1 MDNSRKKLLWSVI
14 LVILYFLLVFYI
26 GGFNVKDKT
35 ELIINVITIVL
46 SVIGIVYECVLI
58 FNKKIDLNKHK
69 NGVLA
74 CSIYFLVVNIIS
86 GVIGF
91 SVTKELNGNKKERR
105 ELPEIEL
112 KEYTNKYICLIAF
125 IICLGILLFG
135 SKIITKFWMLIVFYV
150 VILSLMIG
158 VFYKQLIHDFKIFKS
173 YFKEYFVLILKTWGK
188 ALVLIMITTIII
200 QIITNTTQANNQIA
214 LQNSFNSNP
223 VFIAI
228 LAMFYAPIAE
238 ELMFR
243 GVFRKFIK
251 NKKLFVI
258 VSGVVFGLM
267 HVIDDSKTLAEFSYV
282 FVYSILGIY
291 LAGIYAKTNNLC
303 TNIFM
308 HFMQNTFSVIGMIL
322 LMFFP
327 MVI

>member
-1 MDNSRKKLLWSVI
+1 MNYRKAIFSDLNDISYLVTNLLGTCNINKNS
-14 LVILYFLLVFYI
+14 
-26 GGFNVKDKT
+26 
-35 ELIINVITIVL
+35 INV
-46 SVIGIVYECVLI
+46 S
-58 FNKKIDLNKHK
+58 KID
-69 NGVLA
+69 
-74 CSIYFLVVNIIS
+74 I
-86 GVIGF
+86 
-91 SVTKELNGNKKERR
+91 LNGNKKERR
-105 ELPEIEL
+105 ELPKIEL

-200 QIITNTTQANNQIA
+200 QIITHTTQANNQIA
-214 LQNSFNSNP
+214 LQNLFNSNP

-291 LAGIYAKTNNLC
+291 LAGIYARTNNLC

-308 HFMQNTFSVIGMIL
+308 HFMQNTLSVMGMIL
-322 LMFFP
+322 LMF
-327 MVI
+327 M

>member
-35 ELIINVITIVL
+35 ELIINIITIVL
-46 SVIGIVYECVLI
+46 SVIGIVYECILI

-74 CSIYFLVVNIIS
+74 CSIYFLLVNIIS
-86 GVIGF
+86 GVMGF

-251 NKKLFVI
+251 NKKLFII

-308 HFMQNTFSVIGMIL
+308 HFMQNTLSVIGMIL
-322 LMFFP
+322 LMF
-327 MVI
+327 M

>member
-14 LVILYFLLVFYI
+14 LVILYFLLVFYV

-86 GVIGF
+86 GVMGF

-308 HFMQNTFSVIGMIL
+308 HFMQNTLSVIGMIL
-322 LMFFP
+322 LMF
-327 MVI
+327 M

>member
-1 MDNSRKKLLWSVI
+1 MDNNRKKLLWSVI

-35 ELIINVITIVL
+35 ELIINIITIVL

-58 FNKKIDLNKHK
+58 FSKKIDLNKHK

-74 CSIYFLVVNIIS
+74 CSIYFLLVNIIS
-86 GVIGF
+86 GVMGF

-135 SKIITKFWMLIVFYV
+135 SKIVTNFWMLIVFYV

-200 QIITNTTQANNQIA
+200 QIITHTTQANNQIA
-214 LQNSFNSNP
+214 LQNLFNSNP

-308 HFMQNTFSVIGMIL
+308 HFMQNTLSVIGMIL
-322 LMFFP
+322 LMF
-327 MVI
+327 M

>member
-35 ELIINVITIVL
+35 EVIINIITIVL
-46 SVIGIVYECVLI
+46 SVIGIVYECILI

-214 LQNSFNSNP
+214 LQNLFNSNP

-308 HFMQNTFSVIGMIL
+308 HFIQNTLSVIGMIL
-322 LMFFP
+322 LMF
-327 MVI
+327 M

>member
-35 ELIINVITIVL
+35 ELIINVITIFL

-69 NGVLA
+69 NGVLV

-158 VFYKQLIHDFKIFKS
+158 AFYKQLIHDFKIFKS

-291 LAGIYAKTNNLC
+291 LAGIYARTNNLC

-308 HFMQNTFSVIGMIL
+308 HFMQNTLSVIGMIL
-322 LMFFP
+322 LMF
-327 MVI
+327 M

>member
-1 MDNSRKKLLWSVI
+1 MDNNRKKLLWSVI

-26 GGFNVKDKT
+26 GEFDVKDKT
-35 ELIINVITIVL
+35 TLITNIITIVL

-69 NGVLA
+69 NGILV
-74 CSIYFLVVNIIS
+74 CSIYFLLVNIIS

-91 SVTKELNGNKKERR
+91 SATKELNGNRKGRR

-135 SKIITKFWMLIVFYV
+135 GKIITKFWMLIVFYV

-200 QIITNTTQANNQIA
+200 QLTTNTTQANNQIA

-223 VFIAI
+223 VFIAL

-308 HFMQNTFSVIGMIL
+308 HFMQNTLSVIGMIL
-322 LMFFP
+322 LMF
-327 MVI
+327 M

>member
-46 SVIGIVYECVLI
+46 SVIGIVYECILI

-282 FVYSILGIY
+282 FIYSILGIY

-308 HFMQNTFSVIGMIL
+308 HFMQNTLSVIGMIL
-322 LMFFP
+322 LMF
-327 MVI
+327 M

>member
-135 SKIITKFWMLIVFYV
+135 SKIITKFWILIVFYV

-308 HFMQNTFSVIGMIL
+308 HFMQNTLSVIGMIL
-322 LMFFP
+322 LMF
-327 MVI
+327 M

>member
-35 ELIINVITIVL
+35 ELIINVITIFL
-46 SVIGIVYECVLI
+46 SIIGIVYECVLI

-69 NGVLA
+69 NGVLV

-158 VFYKQLIHDFKIFKS
+158 AFYKQLIHDFKIFKS

-291 LAGIYAKTNNLC
+291 LAGIYARTNNLC

-308 HFMQNTFSVIGMIL
+308 HFMQNTLSVIGMIL
-322 LMFFP
+322 LMF
-327 MVI
+327 M

>member
-1 MDNSRKKLLWSVI
+1 MDNNRKKLLWSVI

-35 ELIINVITIVL
+35 ELIINIITIVL

-58 FNKKIDLNKHK
+58 FSKKIDLNKHK

-74 CSIYFLVVNIIS
+74 CSIYFLLVNIIS
-86 GVIGF
+86 GVMGF

-200 QIITNTTQANNQIA
+200 QIITHTTQANNQIA
-214 LQNSFNSNP
+214 LQNLFNSNP

-308 HFMQNTFSVIGMIL
+308 HFMQNTLSVIGMIL
-322 LMFFP
+322 LMF
-327 MVI
+327 I

>member
-1 MDNSRKKLLWSVI
+1 MDNNRKKLLWSVI

-35 ELIINVITIVL
+35 EVIINIITIVL

-58 FNKKIDLNKHK
+58 FNKKIDLKKHK

-74 CSIYFLVVNIIS
+74 CSIYFLLVNIIS
-86 GVIGF
+86 GVMGF

-200 QIITNTTQANNQIA
+200 QIITHTTQANNQIA

-291 LAGIYAKTNNLC
+291 LAGIYARTNNLC

-308 HFMQNTFSVIGMIL
+308 HFMQNTLSIIVMIL
-322 LMFFP
+322 SMLFP

>member
-308 HFMQNTFSVIGMIL
+308 HFMQNTLSVIGMIL
-322 LMFFP
+322 LMF
-327 MVI
+327 I

>member
-1 MDNSRKKLLWSVI
+1 MDNNRKKLLWSVI

-35 ELIINVITIVL
+35 ELITNIITIVL

-74 CSIYFLVVNIIS
+74 CSIYFLLVNIIS
-86 GVIGF
+86 GVMGF
-91 SVTKELNGNKKERR
+91 SVTKELNGNKKEKR

-135 SKIITKFWMLIVFYV
+135 SKIITKFWMLVVFYV

-200 QIITNTTQANNQIA
+200 QIITHTTQANNQIA
-214 LQNSFNSNP
+214 LQNSFNSKP

-251 NKKLFVI
+251 NEKIFVI

-308 HFMQNTFSVIGMIL
+308 HFMQNTLSVIGMIL
-322 LMFFP
+322 LMF
-327 MVI
+327 M

>member
-1 MDNSRKKLLWSVI
+1 MDNNRKKLLWSII

-35 ELIINVITIVL
+35 ELITNIITIVL

-74 CSIYFLVVNIIS
+74 CSIYFLLVNIIS
-86 GVIGF
+86 GVMGF
-91 SVTKELNGNKKERR
+91 SVTKELNGNKKEKR

-135 SKIITKFWMLIVFYV
+135 SKIITEFWMLIVFYV

-200 QIITNTTQANNQIA
+200 QLTTNTTQANNQIA

-223 VFIAI
+223 VFIAL

-243 GVFRKFIK
+243 GVLRKFIK
-251 NKKLFVI
+251 NKKIFVI

-308 HFMQNTFSVIGMIL
+308 HFMQNTLSVMGMIL
-322 LMFFP
+322 LMF
-327 MVI
+327 M

>member
-1 MDNSRKKLLWSVI
+1 MDNNRKKLFWSII
-14 LVILYFLLVFYI
+14 LVILYFSLVFYI

-35 ELIINVITIVL
+35 ELITNIITIVL

-74 CSIYFLVVNIIS
+74 CSIYFLLVNIIS
-86 GVIGF
+86 GVMGF
-91 SVTKELNGNKKERR
+91 SVTKELNGNKKEKR

-135 SKIITKFWMLIVFYV
+135 SKIITEFWMLIVFYV

-200 QIITNTTQANNQIA
+200 QIITHTTQANNQIA

-308 HFMQNTFSVIGMIL
+308 HFMQNTLSVIGMIL
-322 LMFFP
+322 LMF
-327 MVI
+327 M

>member
-214 LQNSFNSNP
+214 LQNLFNSNP

-251 NKKLFVI
+251 NKKLFII

-308 HFMQNTFSVIGMIL
+308 HFMQNTLSVIGMIL
-322 LMFFP
+322 LMF
-327 MVI
+327 M

>member
-1 MDNSRKKLLWSVI
+1 MDNNRKKLLWSVI

-35 ELIINVITIVL
+35 ELIINIITIVL
-46 SVIGIVYECVLI
+46 SVIGIVYECILI

-74 CSIYFLVVNIIS
+74 CSIYFLLVNIIS
-86 GVIGF
+86 GVMGF

-251 NKKLFVI
+251 NKKLFII

-308 HFMQNTFSVIGMIL
+308 HFMQNTLSVIGMIL
-322 LMFFP
+322 LMF
-327 MVI
+327 M

>member
-1 MDNSRKKLLWSVI
+1 MDNNRKKLLWSII

-91 SVTKELNGNKKERR
+91 SVTKELNGNKKEKR

-308 HFMQNTFSVIGMIL
+308 HFMQNTLSVIGMIL
-322 LMFFP
+322 LMF
-327 MVI
+327 M

>member
-1 MDNSRKKLLWSVI
+1 MDNNRKKLLWSII

-308 HFMQNTFSVIGMIL
+308 HFMQNTLSVIGMIL
-322 LMFFP
+322 LMF
-327 MVI
+327 M

>member
-1 MDNSRKKLLWSVI
+1 MDNNRKKLLWSII

-35 ELIINVITIVL
+35 ELITNIITIVL

-308 HFMQNTFSVIGMIL
+308 HFMQNTLSVIGMIL
-322 LMFFP
+322 LMF
-327 MVI
+327 M

>member
-74 CSIYFLVVNIIS
+74 CSLYFLVVNIIS

-308 HFMQNTFSVIGMIL
+308 HFMQNTLSVIGMIL
-322 LMFFP
+322 LMF
-327 MVI
+327 I

>member
-251 NKKLFVI
+251 NKKLFI
-258 VSGVVFGLM
+258 IISGVVFGLM

-308 HFMQNTFSVIGMIL
+308 HFLQNTLSVIGMIM
-322 LMFFP
+322 LMF
-327 MVI
+327 I

>member
-1 MDNSRKKLLWSVI
+1 MDNNRKKLLWSVI
-14 LVILYFLLVFYI
+14 LVILYFLLIFYV
-26 GGFNVKDKT
+26 GGFNVKDKD
-35 ELIINVITIVL
+35 ELIKSIITIVL
-46 SVIGIVYECVLI
+46 AVIGIVYECILI

-69 NGVLA
+69 KGVLV
-74 CSIYFLVVNIIS
+74 CSIYFLLVNIIS

-91 SVTKELNGNKKERR
+91 SVTKELKDNSKEIR

-135 SKIITKFWMLIVFYV
+135 GKIITKFWMLIVFYV

-188 ALVLIMITTIII
+188 ALVLVAIAAIII
-200 QIITNTTQANNQIA
+200 QIATHTTQANNQIA

-223 VFIAI
+223 VFIAL

-243 GVFRKFIK
+243 GVLRKFIK
-251 NKKLFVI
+251 NKKIFVI

-291 LAGIYAKTNNLC
+291 LAGIYARTNNLC

-308 HFMQNTFSVIGMIL
+308 HFMQNTLSVIGMIL
-322 LMFFP
+322 LMF
-327 MVI
+327 M

>member
-35 ELIINVITIVL
+35 ELIINVITIFL

-308 HFMQNTFSVIGMIL
+308 HFMQNTLSVIGMIL
-322 LMFFP
+322 LMF
-327 MVI
+327 M

>member
-1 MDNSRKKLLWSVI
+1 MDNNRKKILWSIIFVI
-14 LVILYFLLVFYI
+14 LWVLLDYIIFHEEKSNIGVITSIIETSLVAIGVIYEYILLV
-26 GGFNVKDKT
+26 
-35 ELIINVITIVL
+35 
-46 SVIGIVYECVLI
+46 
-58 FNKKIDLNKHK
+58 NKKIVLKKHK
-69 NGVLA
+69 IGILI
-74 CSIYFLVVNIIS
+74 CSIYFFALNIVS
-86 GVIGF
+86 GVMGF
-91 SVTKELNGNKKERR
+91 SVVKELSDNKERR

-135 SKIITKFWMLIVFYV
+135 GKIVTKFWMLVVFYV
-150 VILSLMIG
+150 VILSLMVG

-188 ALVLIMITTIII
+188 ALLLVAIAAIII
-200 QIITNTTQANNQIA
+200 YIITDKMKANNQIA
-214 LQNSFNSNP
+214 LQNSFNSDP
-223 VFIAI
+223 VFIA
-228 LAMFYAPIAE
+228 LLSMFYAPIAE

-243 GVFRKFIK
+243 GVLRKFIK

-291 LAGIYAKTNNLC
+291 LAGIYARTNNLC

-308 HFMQNTFSVIGMIL
+308 HFMQNTLSVIGMIL
-322 LMFFP
+322 SMFFP
-327 MVI
+327 MVV

>member
-35 ELIINVITIVL
+35 ELITNIITIVL

-74 CSIYFLVVNIIS
+74 CSIYFLLVNIIS
-86 GVIGF
+86 GVMGF
-91 SVTKELNGNKKERR
+91 SVTKELNGNKKEKR

-308 HFMQNTFSVIGMIL
+308 HFMQNTLSVIGMIL
-322 LMFFP
+322 LMF
-327 MVI
+327 M

>member
-86 GVIGF
+86 VVIGF

-308 HFMQNTFSVIGMIL
+308 HFMQNTLSVIGMIL
-322 LMFFP
+322 LMF
-327 MVI
+327 M

>member
-1 MDNSRKKLLWSVI
+1 MDNSRKKLLWSII
-14 LVILYFLLVFYI
+14 LVILYFLLAFYI
-26 GGFNVKDKT
+26 GGFNTKDKT
-35 ELIINVITIVL
+35 ELIINIVTIVL

-308 HFMQNTFSVIGMIL
+308 HFMQNTLSVIGMIL
-322 LMFFP
+322 LMF
-327 MVI
+327 M

>member
-1 MDNSRKKLLWSVI
+1 MDNNRKKLLWSVI

-35 ELIINVITIVL
+35 ELIINIITIVL
-46 SVIGIVYECVLI
+46 SVIGIVYECILI
-58 FNKKIDLNKHK
+58 FNKTIDLNKHK

-74 CSIYFLVVNIIS
+74 CSIYFLLVNIIS
-86 GVIGF
+86 GVMGF

-200 QIITNTTQANNQIA
+200 QIITHTTQANNQIA
-214 LQNSFNSNP
+214 LQNLFNSNP

-308 HFMQNTFSVIGMIL
+308 HFMQNTLSVIGMIL
-322 LMFFP
+322 LMF
-327 MVI
+327 M

>member
-1 MDNSRKKLLWSVI
+1 MDNNRKKLLWSII

-35 ELIINVITIVL
+35 ELIVNIITIVL
-46 SVIGIVYECVLI
+46 SVIGIVYECILI
-58 FNKKIDLNKHK
+58 FNKKIDLNKHT

-74 CSIYFLVVNIIS
+74 CSIYFLLVNIIS
-86 GVIGF
+86 GVMGF

-200 QIITNTTQANNQIA
+200 QIITHTTQANNQIA
-214 LQNSFNSNP
+214 LQNSFNSKP

-291 LAGIYAKTNNLC
+291 LAGIYARTNNLC

-308 HFMQNTFSVIGMIL
+308 HFMQNTLSVIGMIL
-322 LMFFP
+322 LMF
-327 MVI
+327 M

>member
-1 MDNSRKKLLWSVI
+1 MDNNRKKLLWSII

-35 ELIINVITIVL
+35 ELITNIITIVL

-74 CSIYFLVVNIIS
+74 CSIYFLLVNIIS
-86 GVIGF
+86 GVMGF

-308 HFMQNTFSVIGMIL
+308 HFMQNTLSVIGMIL
-322 LMFFP
+322 LMF
-327 MVI
+327 M

>member
-1 MDNSRKKLLWSVI
+1 MDNNRKKLLWSVI

-251 NKKLFVI
+251 NKKLFII

-308 HFMQNTFSVIGMIL
+308 HFMQNTLSVIGMIL
-322 LMFFP
+322 LMF
-327 MVI
+327 M

>member
-1 MDNSRKKLLWSVI
+1 MDNNRKKILWSIIFVI
-14 LVILYFLLVFYI
+14 LWVLLDYIIFHEEKSNIGVITSIIETSLVAIGVIYEYILLV
-26 GGFNVKDKT
+26 
-35 ELIINVITIVL
+35 
-46 SVIGIVYECVLI
+46 
-58 FNKKIDLNKHK
+58 NKKIVLKKHK
-69 NGVLA
+69 IGILI
-74 CSIYFLVVNIIS
+74 CSIYFFALNIVS
-86 GVIGF
+86 GVMGF
-91 SVTKELNGNKKERR
+91 SVVKELSDNKERR

-135 SKIITKFWMLIVFYV
+135 GKIVTKFWMLVVFYV
-150 VILSLMIG
+150 VILSLMVG

-188 ALVLIMITTIII
+188 ALLLVAIAAIII
-200 QIITNTTQANNQIA
+200 YIITDKMKANNQIA
-214 LQNSFNSNP
+214 LQNSFNSDP
-223 VFIAI
+223 VFIA
-228 LAMFYAPIAE
+228 LLSMFYAPIAE

-291 LAGIYAKTNNLC
+291 LAGIYARTNNLC

-308 HFMQNTFSVIGMIL
+308 HFMQNTLSVIGMIL
-322 LMFFP
+322 SMFFP
-327 MVI
+327 MVV

>member
-1 MDNSRKKLLWSVI
+1 MDNNRKKLLWSVI

-35 ELIINVITIVL
+35 EVIINIITIVL

-58 FNKKIDLNKHK
+58 FNKKTDLNKHK

-74 CSIYFLVVNIIS
+74 CSIYFLLVNIIS
-86 GVIGF
+86 GVMGF
-91 SVTKELNGNKKERR
+91 SVTKEINGNKKERR

-200 QIITNTTQANNQIA
+200 QIITHTTQANNQIA

-308 HFMQNTFSVIGMIL
+308 HFMQNTLSVIGMIL
-322 LMFFP
+322 LMF
-327 MVI
+327 M

>member
-1 MDNSRKKLLWSVI
+1 MDNNRKKLLWSVI
-14 LVILYFLLVFYI
+14 LVILYFLLAFYI
-26 GGFNVKDKT
+26 GGFNTKDKT
-35 ELIINVITIVL
+35 ELIINIVTIAL
-46 SVIGIVYECVLI
+46 SVVGIVYECILI
-58 FNKKIDLNKHK
+58 FNRNIDLNKHK
-69 NGVLA
+69 NGVLV
-74 CSIYFLVVNIIS
+74 CSIYFFLVNIIS
-86 GVIGF
+86 GVLGF
-91 SVTKELNGNKKERR
+91 SVTGGLNTNKKERR

-112 KEYTNKYICLIAF
+112 KEYINKYICLIAF

-135 SKIITKFWMLIVFYV
+135 GKIITKFWMLVVFYI

-173 YFKEYFVLILKTWGK
+173 YFKEYFILILKTWGK
-188 ALVLIMITTIII
+188 ALVFIAITALII
-200 QIITNTTQANNQIA
+200 QISTGVTQANNQIA

-223 VFIAI
+223 VFIAL

-243 GVFRKFIK
+243 GVLRKFIK

-308 HFMQNTFSVIGMIL
+308 HFMQNTLSVIGMIL
-322 LMFFP
+322 LMF
-327 MVI
+327 I

>member
-1 MDNSRKKLLWSVI
+1 MDNNRKKLLWSII

-35 ELIINVITIVL
+35 ELITNIITIVL

-74 CSIYFLVVNIIS
+74 CSIYFLLVNIIS
-86 GVIGF
+86 GVMGF
-91 SVTKELNGNKKERR
+91 SVTKELNGNKKEKR

-308 HFMQNTFSVIGMIL
+308 HFMQNTLSVIGMIL
-322 LMFFP
+322 LMF
-327 MVI
+327 M